1 MPLDSLLSPPS
12 MPAKKMGRRGK
23 GKRSKQARLL
33 PVVTTSPNSQRIL
46 MTFSGSL
53 ALAESAAGAG
63 VSYFYR
69 LNSPYDPDASGV
81 GTTAGGYSTWSALYL
96 NYKVHRV
103 SIRIQGTGSC
113 ASGAFMQFVTA
124 PVASQAVV
132 PVNPQLWKTI
142 PYNATRTFT
151 PQVNGGKTTFEI
163 TRSFDL
169 AQVCRVTKSQ
179 YANDMDFSGAVGSNP
194 ARQVY
199 LMTSVAS
206 YGSGSVATTF
216 FAIQIT
222 YLVEWFNPVP
232 MQL

>member
-1 MPLDSLLSPPS
+1 
-12 MPAKKMGRRGK
+12 
-23 GKRSKQARLL
+23 
-33 PVVTTSPNSQRIL
+33 

-53 ALAESAAGAG
+53 ALAEGAAGGG

-81 GTTAGGYSTWSALYL
+81 GTTAGGYSTWAALYL

-103 SIRIQGTGSC
+103 TVRIQGTGTA
-113 ASGAFMQFVTA
+113 ASGSFLQFMTA

-132 PVNPQLWKTI
+132 PSNPQLWKTI
-142 PYNATRTFT
+142 PYNAYKTFT
-151 PQVNGGKTTFEI
+151 PQANGGKTTFDVV
-163 TRSFDL
+163 RNFDL
-169 AQVCRVTKSQ
+169 ADVSRVTKSQ

-199 LMTSVAS
+199 LMTGVAS
-206 YGSGSVATTF
+206 YGSGTVATIYL
-216 FAIQIT
+216 AIQIT